1 MRKLNDQQKIDIVE
15 KYKLGDS
22 SIKLAKEYNV
32 TKQNILLILK
42 RRDVE
47 IRNGK

>member
-15 KYKLGDS
+15 KYKSGDS
-22 SIKLAKEYNV
+22 SVKLAKEYNV

-42 RRDVE
+42 RRGVE